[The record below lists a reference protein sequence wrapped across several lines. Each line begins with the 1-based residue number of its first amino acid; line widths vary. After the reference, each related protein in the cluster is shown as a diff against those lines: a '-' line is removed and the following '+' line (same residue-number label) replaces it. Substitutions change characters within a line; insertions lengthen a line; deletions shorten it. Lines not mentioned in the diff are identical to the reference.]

1 MELAPLIMGDFKGY
15 VFFLKIYIMIHSKD
29 APSLLSKPV
38 ACAIRK
44 SANIKGT
51 AVDSANIKNIESC
64 AEHSKE
70 VLCNV

>member
-1 MELAPLIMGDFKGY
+1 
-15 VFFLKIYIMIHSKD
+15 MIHNKD
-29 APSLLSKPV
+29 ALSLLLKLV

-44 SANIKGT
+44 SANIKGI

-64 AEHSKE
+64 AKHSKE